1 MLSLHG
7 RCVERNPFD
16 PHAKLDSLF
25 LRSSAFLIENLVPWS
40 NRAIGVA
47 ALKREL
53 CNYGEASVTG
63 HPVTCTA
70 VVVLQWLVGRIE
82 GVCEDLGLRRVD

>member
-1 MLSLHG
+1 MSEYLIGTVNQKSLG
-7 RCVERNPFD
+7 T
-16 PHAKLDSLF
+16 
-25 LRSSAFLIENLVPWS
+25 
-40 NRAIGVA
+40 
-47 ALKREL
+47 
-53 CNYGEASVTG
+53 VTG

>member
-1 MLSLHG
+1 MIVDFAKSESMCIRILKSDEMMTELSRG
-7 RCVERNPFD
+7 GI
-16 PHAKLDSLF
+16 S
-25 LRSSAFLIENLVPWS
+25 RSGI
-40 NRAIGVA
+40 
-47 ALKREL
+47 
-53 CNYGEASVTG
+53 VTG

>member
-1 MLSLHG
+1 MFSTKSGGVGSSGISRGIAFRTEQIVSIAVLS
-7 RCVERNPFD
+7 V
-16 PHAKLDSLF
+16 AYV
-25 LRSSAFLIENLVPWS
+25 SSSI
-40 NRAIGVA
+40 
-47 ALKREL
+47 
-53 CNYGEASVTG
+53 SVTG